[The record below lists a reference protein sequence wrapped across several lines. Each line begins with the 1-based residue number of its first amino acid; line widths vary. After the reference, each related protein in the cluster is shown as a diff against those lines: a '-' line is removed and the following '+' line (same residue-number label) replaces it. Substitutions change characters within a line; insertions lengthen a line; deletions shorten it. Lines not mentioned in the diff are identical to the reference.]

1 MQETSNIVQ
10 GFHHLRKA
18 QLNFEVV
25 KSISHTTFKHNV
37 QTTLIDR
44 IELLKNNF
52 ITHLSFNFPPLVK
65 DGINKEWQSDV
76 LAVDNIYNLLH
87 LLSPEKRELVETII
101 EALIKGEEFEIEGN
115 GTK

>member
-1 MQETSNIVQ
+1 MDTSNIVQ

-25 KSISHTTFKHNV
+25 KNQTHTTLKESIEKV
-37 QTTLIDR
+37 LIQR
-44 IELLKNNF
+44 IEGIKDNF
-52 ITHLSFNFPPLVK
+52 ITSIKFDFPREVK

-87 LLSPEKRELVETII
+87 LLTPEKRELVETIVI
-101 EALIKGEEFEIEGN
+101 ALINGESINFEGN